1 LETRSEGCFD
11 LFIHL
16 VIAGVCA
23 SKHRGLPAPVLKW
36 KEMQLSSFQA
46 ASTDE
51 KTAAAYC
58 AEKSFHSV
66 RNPLAADF
74 SIHLHRLWLRT

>member
-1 LETRSEGCFD
+1 MEKKKKKQVSNFKA
-11 LFIHL
+11 
-16 VIAGVCA
+16 V
-23 SKHRGLPAPVLKW
+23 S
-36 KEMQLSSFQA
+36 M
-46 ASTDE
+46 DE

-74 SIHLHRLWLRT
+74 SVHLHRLRLRTELDNGRQSLCWVNMESPNRHTVSFS